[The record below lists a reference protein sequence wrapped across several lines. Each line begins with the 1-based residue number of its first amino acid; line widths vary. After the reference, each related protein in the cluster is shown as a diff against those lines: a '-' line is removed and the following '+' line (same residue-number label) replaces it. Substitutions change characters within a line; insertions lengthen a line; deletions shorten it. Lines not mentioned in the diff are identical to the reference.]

1 MALDSSACAAAINSK
16 YAKVRDSDP
25 STYPADFAAAYHAYA
40 SSGVVPGA
48 VPGGSDASIIEGFM
62 SGVTSSPSTVA
73 AFGAALA
80 SYWSAVG
87 VVPAPPNIA
96 SVNNAAALA
105 GAFSA
110 AVSAT
115 ITDAD
120 TQPYFKSLIDN
131 IEGVVSTIIWTIT
144 PPPPASPFPS
154 SIA

>member
-1 MALDSSACAAAINSK
+1 MALNSTACAAAINTK
-16 YAKVRDSDP
+16 YAKVRASDP

-40 SSGVVPGA
+40 SAGVVAGA
-48 VPGGSDASIIEGFM
+48 VSGGSDASIIEGFM
-62 SGVTSSPSTVA
+62 SGVTSSPATVE
-73 AFGAALA
+73 AFGAALS

-87 VVPAPPNIA
+87 VVPSPPNLA
-96 SVNNAAALA
+96 SVNNAAELA

-144 PPPPASPFPS
+144 PPPPAAPFPS
-154 SIA
+154 TVV